1 MGARIGGRLMDYSN
15 ASQGVIA
22 DSLFLG
28 VTRPALALGVPYAAL
43 LMNAMLTMELFLT
56 THNLLCLLICLPLHG
71 FAWLAC
77 LAEPRFFDLLAVWA
91 QVRMRGGRN
100 GTRAWRARSYGC
112 FCTRIAREHLPPA
125 AVVEDAEKH
134 PCIAQ

>member
-1 MGARIGGRLMDYSN
+1 MEHSN
-15 ASQGVIA
+15 ASQGVTA

-28 VTRPALALGVPYAAL
+28 ITRPALALGVPYAAL
-43 LMNAMLTMELFLT
+43 LINAMLTMELFLT

-100 GTRAWRARSYGC
+100 GPRAWRARSYGC
-112 FCTRIAREHLPPA
+112 FSTRLNRERSPPA
-125 AVVEDAEKH
+125 AVVEDMEEL